1 MGKIFE
7 LREYVLN
14 FYAKYS
20 RYINKVLQF
29 ILALLTFLFISN
41 YIGFQQALAS
51 PLVTGAMAIVCTF
64 LPVMMTVVIASI
76 IVLLHMAT
84 LAPGAAV
91 VFAIVLVLMYAFYF
105 RFSPKKSMI
114 LLVTPLAFVAK
125 MPVLVPVV
133 FGLIST
139 PTCIIPMSF
148 GAIIYFMIAYVKSY
162 AAVVGTMAEAGFMSQ
177 INIFAKQLFSNKEA
191 WIMVIALAICML
203 LVYNLR
209 RLSADHAWEIAIVA
223 GALVYII
230 LIAFGHVIFDI
241 PVSYVSLILGGAG
254 TILIAGIVK
263 LLVFSVD
270 YTRTEYLQFEDDEYY
285 YYVKAV
291 PKVSVAVPEKTVKK
305 INIRQ
310 EVGEE
315 QLTETE
321 KELQKERVRKV
332 EQEESEIQK
341 IIEEEL
347 KN

>member
-1 MGKIFE
+1 
-7 LREYVLN
+7 
-14 FYAKYS
+14 
-20 RYINKVLQF
+20 
-29 ILALLTFLFISN
+29 
-41 YIGFQQALAS
+41 
-51 PLVTGAMAIVCTF
+51 
-64 LPVMMTVVIASI
+64 
-76 IVLLHMAT
+76 
-84 LAPGAAV
+84 
-91 VFAIVLVLMYAFYF
+91 
-105 RFSPKKSMI
+105 
-114 LLVTPLAFVAK
+114 
-125 MPVLVPVV
+125 
-133 FGLIST
+133 
-139 PTCIIPMSF
+139 
-148 GAIIYFMIAYVKSY
+148 MIAYVKSY

-177 INIFAKQLFSNKEA
+177 TNIFAKQLFSNKEA

>member
-29 ILALLTFLFISN
+29 ILALLTFLFIGN

-51 PLVTGAMAIVCTF
+51 LPVTVAMAVVCTF

-84 LAPGAAV
+84 FASGAAV

-105 RFSPKKSMI
+105 RFSPKKSVI

-133 FGLIST
+133 FGLIGT
-139 PTCIIPMSF
+139 PTCIIPMTF
-148 GAIIYFMIAYVKSY
+148 GAIIYSMIAYVKSY

-177 INIFAKQLFSNKEA
+177 INIFSKQLFSNKEV
-191 WIMVIALAICML
+191 WIMVIALAICLL

-209 RLSADHAWEIAIVA
+209 RLATDHAWEIAIVA

-241 PVSYVSLILGGAG
+241 PVSYISLILGGAG

-263 LLVFSVD
+263 LFVFSVD

-291 PKVSVAVPEKTVKK
+291 PKVFVAVPEKTVKK

-315 QLTETE
+315 QSTENE

>member
-29 ILALLTFLFISN
+29 ILALLTFLFIGN

-51 PLVTGAMAIVCTF
+51 LPVTVAMAVVCTF

-84 LAPGAAV
+84 FASGAAV

-105 RFSPKKSMI
+105 RFSPKKSVI

-139 PTCIIPMSF
+139 PTCIIPMTF
-148 GAIIYFMIAYVKSY
+148 GAIIYSMIAYVKSY

-177 INIFAKQLFSNKEA
+177 INIFAKQLFSNKEV
-191 WIMVIALAICML
+191 WIMVIALAICLL

-209 RLSADHAWEIAIVA
+209 RLATDHAWEIAIVA

-241 PVSYVSLILGGAG
+241 PVSYISLILGGAG
-254 TILIAGIVK
+254 TILIAGIAK
-263 LLVFSVD
+263 LFVFSVD

-291 PKVSVAVPEKTVKK
+291 PKVFVAVPEKTVKK

-315 QLTETE
+315 QSTENE